1 MENKKRIEL
10 WKTAATLLAFTAL
23 GLIIFSYWIGTE
35 TLIKCV
41 VVLITSVFFA
51 AGILWWYWALNQIA
65 LFAKYINSL
74 KEVIRE
80 LKDDLKNIRK
90 DLD

>member
-1 MENKKRIEL
+1 MENKKQIEL